1 VPSSNWLGTEMFRKR
16 TKRSRP
22 LCKRWRSQREL
33 EIAREEALRPCP
45 LLGYD
50 RDQLG
55 CYLLGRGALE
65 LAESQFRRA
74 VWLNPFE
81 PSFKVH
87 WALTLIKLERKREAH
102 DVLREA
108 LASNPADKQGM
119 ELWRQN
125 WPDQPPTMP
134 EAGESQ

>member
-1 VPSSNWLGTEMFRKR
+1 MSRKR
-16 TKRSRP
+16 IRRARPLGKRSR
-22 LCKRWRSQREL
+22 SQSEL

-45 LLGYD
+45 FLGFD

-55 CYLLGRGALE
+55 CYLVGRGALE

-81 PSFKVH
+81 LSFRVH
-87 WALTLIKLERKREAH
+87 WALTLIKLDRKPEAH
-102 DVLREA
+102 NTLREVLAKNPEDKEA
-108 LASNPADKQGM
+108 L

-125 WPDQPPTMP
+125 WPEEQPVTPGSEVSP
-134 EAGESQ
+134 